1 MKESVIRILHLE
13 DFPIEAELAEIEI
26 KKVLPEYEVRVVD
39 NEIDFRSAL
48 KKFQPHIVISD
59 YQLPAFDGLKALNI
73 VLEKSLLTPLIML
86 TGSMNE
92 DTAVICLKAGA
103 TDYVIKEHI
112 KRLGPAILN
121 ALESNEN
128 KVKKIQIEEK
138 LKKSEEKFR
147 SLFENHSAV
156 KLLIDAETG
165 AIVNANLAAS
175 NFYGW
180 TVGELG
186 QMNIS
191 EISTLTENEIAE
203 ERLKIKNNI
212 GIPTDFIHRDK
223 DGNLKNVEV
232 FSSIVE
238 IDGKLFI
245 HSIVHDITEKKLAEQ
260 KITLLSK
267 AIEQSPVSVVITN
280 PNGNLEYVNAK
291 FTEITGYSF
300 NEIIGKNLRILKSGE
315 QSEVFY
321 KSMWETIT
329 SGKVWSGEIHNK
341 KKNKE
346 LYWESVSISP
356 LVDDNGKIT
365 NFIGIKEDIT
375 ERKRILN
382 ELVVAKEK
390 AEESERLKTAFLH
403 NISHEIR
410 TPMNAI
416 VGFSSLLEYPGL
428 PQDQVTQY
436 VEIIVNSS
444 NQLLSVITDI
454 INIATLEAGQEMIET
469 KTMNLNDICNNLYDK
484 FLPKAQTKQ
493 ISFSVETNLS
503 QNEAECIS
511 DENKLTQILNQLIC
525 NALKFTKQGH
535 IKFGYTLKKD
545 QKQAELEF
553 YVEDTG
559 IGIASEMFDEIFIRF
574 RQVEST
580 TARNYGGSGLGL
592 TLSKAYIELLGG
604 KIWLESKL
612 GIGSTFYFT
621 IPYRPSTP
629 EVLPTMKLTPVSKTS
644 AGVQKTLLIAEDED
658 SNYMLL
664 KHILS
669 GFKVKTVRAN
679 DGAEAVDICKS
690 TAIDLVLM
698 DIKMPVMD
706 GYEATKL
713 IRIFN
718 KELPIIALTA
728 YSAEADKKYAMEC
741 GCNDHLGKPFKRTA
755 LISLLN
761 DYLSPEC
768 F

>member
-1 MKESVIRILHLE
+1 MKEPVIRILHLE
-13 DFPIEAELAEIEI
+13 DFPTEAELAEIEI
-26 KKVLPEYEVRVVD
+26 KKVLTEYEIKVVD
-39 NEIDFRSAL
+39 NELDFRSAL
-48 KKFQPHIVISD
+48 GIFKPHIVISD
-59 YQLPAFDGLKALNI
+59 YQLPAFDGLKALGI
-73 VLEKSLLTPLIML
+73 VMEQSPLTPLIML

-103 TDYVIKEHI
+103 IDYVIKEHI

-128 KVKKIQIEEK
+128 KLKKIQIEEK

-147 SLFENHSAV
+147 SLFENHSAA
-156 KLLIDAETG
+156 KFLIDAETG
-165 AIVNANLAAS
+165 AIVDANLAAS

-180 TVGELG
+180 SVNELE

-191 EISTLTENEIAE
+191 EISTLTENEIAD
-203 ERLKIKNNI
+203 ERSKIKNNI
-212 GIPTDFIHRDK
+212 SIPSDFVHRSK
-223 DGNLKNVEV
+223 NGNLKNVEV
-232 FSSIVE
+232 FSSSVE
-238 IDGKLFI
+238 IDGKSFI
-245 HSIVHDITEKKLAEQ
+245 HSIVHDITEKKIAEQ
-260 KITLLSK
+260 KIILLSK
-267 AIEQSPVSVVITN
+267 AIEQSPVSVVITE
-280 PNGNLEYVNAK
+280 PNGNMEYVNAR

-329 SGKVWSGEIHNK
+329 SGKVWSGEIRNK

-356 LVDDNGKIT
+356 LVDDLGQIT
-365 NFIGIKEDIT
+365 HFIGIKEDIT

-469 KTMNLNDICNNLYDK
+469 KTMNLNTICNDLYDK
-484 FLPKAQTKQ
+484 FLPKAQAKQ
-493 ISFSVETNLS
+493 ISFSVETYLS
-503 QNEAECIS
+503 QNEAECKT
-511 DENKLTQILNQLIC
+511 DENKLTQVLNQLIG

-535 IKFGYTLKKD
+535 IKFGYKLKND
-545 QKQAELEF
+545 QDQAELEF

-559 IGIASEMFDEIFIRF
+559 IGIAKEMFEEIFIRF

-604 KIWLESKL
+604 KLWLDSEL
-612 GIGSTFYFT
+612 GKGSTFYFT
-621 IPYRPSTP
+621 IPYRLSIP
-629 EVLPTMKLTPVSKTS
+629 EVLSTKESIPGSKTG
-644 AGVQKTLLIAEDED
+644 AIVQKTLLIAEDED

-664 KHILS
+664 EHVLS
-669 GFKVKTVRAN
+669 GLKVKIIRAN
-679 DGAEAVDICKS
+679 DGAEAVEICKS
-690 TAIDLVLM
+690 TAIDLILM
-698 DIKMPVMD
+698 DVKMPVMD

-713 IRIFN
+713 IRVFN

-728 YSAEADKKYAMEC
+728 YSTEADKK
-741 GCNDHLGKPFKRTA
+741 
-755 LISLLN
+755 
-761 DYLSPEC
+761 
-768 F
+768 